1 MPNWCQNFATFICP
15 TKTKYDEL
23 LESITNDTW
32 FQTFASL
39 GLDKNEYE
47 DGYERTTAIAVW
59 NTKWPPQEVEI
70 VSTSDDTFT
79 IEVSF
84 DTAWSPPTGV
94 YCKMKSDFDIDT
106 TAFYEELGCQ
116 FFGRCIFSKEQEL
129 NETYDIPSN
138 KTELIDLRAVI
149 GSELNNHMESTF
161 EELEQQWLDE
171 EEEEEE
177 EEEEVEVVKVDNEE
191 EQDEAEQDE
200 ADEIII
206 LQQ

>member
-15 TKTKYDEL
+15 SKKTYAEL
-23 LESITNDTW
+23 LDSINNDLW

-47 DGYERTTAIAVW
+47 DGYERITALDVW
-59 NTKWPPQEVEI
+59 NTKWPPQEIEI
-70 VSTSDDTFT
+70 VNTFDDTYT

-84 DTAWSPPTGV
+84 DTAWTPPIGV
-94 YCKMKSDFDIDT
+94 YSKMKSDFHIDT
-106 TAFYEELGCQ
+106 TAFYEELGCE
-116 FFGRCIFSKEQEL
+116 FFGRCVFSEEQEL
-129 NETYDIPSN
+129 DETYDIPSN
-138 KTELIDLRAVI
+138 RTELINLRAVI

-171 EEEEEE
+171 EEEAEDEEVD
-177 EEEEVEVVKVDNEE
+177 EEVEEVKVDDEE
-191 EQDEAEQDE
+191 EQDE